1 MGILQAWDHPS
12 GCLIVASKPAKTVAF
27 HMRELA
33 ARGHTRADELL
44 RLAASYDQALTNLM
58 VPAKNW
64 PNPEMSRNFK
74 QIQNQA
80 LALYHECGGEQ
91 DVRG

>member
-1 MGILQAWDHPS
+1 
-12 GCLIVASKPAKTVAF
+12 
-27 HMRELA
+27 MRELA

-44 RLAASYDQALTNLM
+44 RLAASYEQALTNLM
-58 VPAKNW
+58 IPAKNW
-64 PNPEMSRNFK
+64 PNPESSKLFK

-80 LALYHECGGEQ
+80 LVLYQECGGDNQ